1 MPSRPR
7 TPAYTPAVGE
17 IVRDLGH
24 RDTSGQPLEA
34 VDMDTLGGLVYLRH
48 AAGGCEWTTKPQ
60 HVQPLPAPR
69 FITVQTPSRPR
80 SAGAA

>member
-7 TPAYTPAVGE
+7 TPAYTPSVGE

-24 RDTSGQPLEA
+24 RDTSGQPVEA
-34 VDMDTLGGLVYLRH
+34 VYMDTLGGLVYLRH
-48 AAGGCEWTTKPQ
+48 ETGGCEWTTKPQ
-60 HVQPLPAPR
+60 HVQRLDEPR
-69 FITVQTPSRPR
+69 HITVQTPSRPR